1 MQLVEMLGS
10 RLAQQAL
17 RWVLDADG
25 HLAVQ
30 FGVLRRERV
39 EPVHDVE

>member
-1 MQLVEMLGS
+1 MQLVEVLGI